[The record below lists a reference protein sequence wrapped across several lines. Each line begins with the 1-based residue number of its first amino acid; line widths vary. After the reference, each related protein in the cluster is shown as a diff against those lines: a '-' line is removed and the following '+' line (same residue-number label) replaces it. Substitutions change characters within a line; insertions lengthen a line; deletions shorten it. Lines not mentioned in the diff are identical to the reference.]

1 MKKLIV
7 PVLTSIALLL
17 AGFGHAVAAHHAV
30 PSTAQHVSVSVEDH
44 GAHDCEK
51 PCPTTEQFSCCDSL
65 VSSCAGVFI
74 AQDLQF
80 EAVAMAFVASY
91 FNDDRLVVAARRIHF
106 DPPPPKV

>member
-7 PVLTSIALLL
+7 SVLTSIALLL

-30 PSTAQHVSVSVEDH
+30 PSTAQHVSVAVEDH

-65 VSSCAGVFI
+65 ISSCAGIFI
-74 AQDLQF
+74 APDLQSEIVVMMF
-80 EAVAMAFVASY
+80 PAAY
-91 FNDDRLVVAARRIHF
+91 FNHDRDTVSARGIHF